1 MRFVVS
7 GEWTRNSL
15 LKMIVWCFLVY
26 TLFLWATSAG
36 LYFAK
41 MSLTPTSVIEYYR
54 GSEERFLQ
62 PRSFQGMLEVLHFHS
77 FAMGILLLTLTHLL
91 LFVPIS
97 MRIKAWGITTSF
109 VAGIADELSGW
120 GVRFVHPGF
129 AYAKIFFFLLLEGT
143 ILLLMIV
150 VARALLLEQPSA
162 YEDSDPTFEPDP
174 DDRQLEG

>member
-15 LKMIVWCFLVY
+15 LKMIVWCFLLY
-26 TLFLWATSAG
+26 TLILWATSAG

-41 MSLTPTSVIEYYR
+41 MDLTPTSVIEYYR

-62 PRSFQGMLEVLHFHS
+62 PRSYQGMLEVLHFHS

-97 MRIKAWGITTSF
+97 MRIKAWGITVSF
-109 VAGIADELSGW
+109 LAGIAGELSGW
-120 GVRFVHPGF
+120 GVRFVHPLF
-129 AYAKIFFFLLLEGT
+129 SYSKIFFFLLLEGT
-143 ILLLMIV
+143 VLLLMLV
-150 VARALLLEQPSA
+150 VARALLFEQPSA
-162 YEDSDPTFEPDP
+162 YEDSDPTCDP
-174 DDRQLEG
+174 DLDGDAT